1 MANTNAEPEL
11 AICECCK
18 CGDIAERALVPVED
32 RDDYAPLEWCLR
44 CHSELVRVVRW
55 VADAE
60 DERVAR

>member
-1 MANTNAEPEL
+1 MEPEM